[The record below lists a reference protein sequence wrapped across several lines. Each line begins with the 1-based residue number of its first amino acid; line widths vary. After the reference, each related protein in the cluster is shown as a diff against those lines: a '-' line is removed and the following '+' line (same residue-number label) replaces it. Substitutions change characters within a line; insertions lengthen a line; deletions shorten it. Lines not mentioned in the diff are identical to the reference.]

1 MRLRAIVADDELQA
15 RKRVVRLLEAMPD
28 VDVVAACASAEA
40 VIAQLPAS
48 RPDVLV
54 LDISM
59 PGLGGLGL
67 AGRLGGARP
76 AVIFVT
82 AHAQHA
88 IAAFEVGAVDY
99 VMKPVT
105 GARLAKAIARIRGGQ
120 PAIDSAS
127 ARIPIATRG
136 GVVLVDPSSIIYARF
151 DGALV
156 AIAGALES
164 WITAETLT
172 ELAARLPP
180 KFARVDRRHLL
191 NLDEV
196 ARLEPTEHGGYI
208 AITRTGARV
217 PVSRQSSRELRR
229 RLGL

>member
-1 MRLRAIVADDELQA
+1 MTLRVIVADDELQA
-15 RKRVVRLLEAMPD
+15 RKRVVRLLEEMPD
-28 VDVVAACASAEA
+28 VEVVAACATAEE
-40 VIAQLPAS
+40 VLVRLPTA

-59 PGLGGLGL
+59 PGIGGLEL
-67 AGRLGGARP
+67 RARLPDTGP

-99 VMKPVT
+99 VVKPVT
-105 GARLAKAIARIRGGQ
+105 GARLARALERTRAARGRPEPG
-120 PAIDSAS
+120 P
-127 ARIPIATRG
+127 RIPIETRA
-136 GVVLVDPSSIIYARF
+136 GVVLVDPSAIIYARF

-156 AIAGALES
+156 TIAGALES
-164 WITAETLT
+164 WITTATLK
-172 ELAARLPP
+172 ELEARLPP
-180 KFARVDRRHLL
+180 KFERVDRRHLL

-196 ARLEPTEHGGYI
+196 ARLEPEADGGYV
-208 AITRTGARV
+208 AVTRNGARV
-217 PVSRQSSRELRR
+217 PVSRQAGRALRR